1 MTSRHHSRSRPMASS
16 MSTSAWM
23 ATTSNMARTA
33 PPTRLRPWQPGWRAI
48 CRGVFHQQ
56 VAIGVVRQP
65 AASDEPDDGDPPMGE
80 VVDLHSQ
87 PAHLEDDE
95 LIENLARFADGT
107 LSEAAV
113 KARHHLS
120 NEDWAA
126 LGESDRL
133 VELVEAAKLRRI
145 RTGATK
151 RERAQI
157 EIVDGPPILGKIMRD
172 PNANERHGSIQSK
185 HSMRWPAPAPKP
197 RQPGLALK

>member
-1 MTSRHHSRSRPMASS
+1 MASS
-16 MSTSAWM
+16 MSSVSLDGHDKQYGPYSTADEAEIM
-23 ATTSNMARTA
+23 AARM
-33 PPTRLRPWQPGWRAI
+33 GAI

-56 VAIGVVRQP
+56 VAIGVVPRWRH
-65 AASDEPDDGDPPMGE
+65 AAAGGKAPGLIWRIPPMGE
-80 VVDLHSQ
+80 VIDLRGQS
-87 PAHLEDDE
+87 AHLEDDE

-113 KARHHLS
+113 KARHHLT

-126 LGESDRL
+126 MGENDRL

-157 EIVDGPPILGKIMRD
+157 EIVDGPPILGKNHAR
-172 PNANERHGSIQSK
+172 PQ
-185 HSMRWPAPAPKP
+185 
-197 RQPGLALK
+197 RQRTAQDRFDQNT